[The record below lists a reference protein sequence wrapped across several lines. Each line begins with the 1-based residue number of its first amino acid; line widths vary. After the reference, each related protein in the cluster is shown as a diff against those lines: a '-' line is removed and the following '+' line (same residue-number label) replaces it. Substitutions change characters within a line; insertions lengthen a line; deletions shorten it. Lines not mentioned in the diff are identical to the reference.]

1 MTAGCSRCSSTGRT
15 GGCSGSTA
23 SGPAP
28 PNWSTSGRPC
38 WAWRRTRLLPAD
50 RVQLSDPRRMLQG
63 RRTGRLEQAPLLTVP
78 ASSPRLA
85 GQISCGRS
93 GPLLVCVGGAGLTR
107 AVERRASQAL
117 PDLHEGSPVSES
129 DEVLA
134 NDRFAPLSE
143 RRSRAVTGPA
153 PKTSPPRHA
162 STPGSS
168 YCEPVT
174 DPVRKTGI
182 TERGAP

>member
-1 MTAGCSRCSSTGRT
+1 MNITRILLLRAFLLITLLILLVCLRSRTPREPHSPNRDRRRNALRASWGPRDTAPREVRPVAHWLALWACTPPG
-15 GGCSGSTA
+15 A
-23 SGPAP
+23 S
-28 PNWSTSGRPC
+28 
-38 WAWRRTRLLPAD
+38 
-50 RVQLSDPRRMLQG
+50 
-63 RRTGRLEQAPLLTVP
+63 
-78 ASSPRLA
+78 
-85 GQISCGRS
+85 SCGRS

-168 YCEPVT
+168 YC
-174 DPVRKTGI
+174 
-182 TERGAP
+182 